1 MALHVVVV
9 GAGIVGAACAV
20 ELVREGYQVTL
31 VDPAEPGGEQ
41 SASYGNA
48 GWISPASVVPMSTPG
63 LWKRLPGFLLDP
75 AGPVVLRWRHVPKLL
90 PWLGRFLLAGSTIA
104 RVEAISSAL
113 ASIRSSGPV

>member
-9 GAGIVGAACAV
+9 GAGIVGATCAV

-48 GWISPASVVPMSTPG
+48 GWISPASVVPMSTP
-63 LWKRLPGFLLDP
+63 
-75 AGPVVLRWRHVPKLL
+75 A
-90 PWLGRFLLAGSTIA
+90 
-104 RVEAISSAL
+104 
-113 ASIRSSGPV
+113 